1 MPASAEATALA
12 NTAVQHDRAGN
23 RAEAIRAYRQA
34 ADALVLDAER
44 TGDASVFTLAK
55 VNEYR
60 ARAIELETALAREA
74 TSSSSTQAI
83 DALHAAE
90 AEVKRGG
97 GARVVAGAAV
107 VGGAVG
113 AACLGP
119 LSAVAAAGAMAYGTT
134 RTDSI
139 GSVTRG
145 AGKAAANA
153 FSSLRRW
160 NKDYKVTTKLAEA
173 ATTTAKAVKKVDND
187 YGITSKA
194 ASAVKTSAKAAS
206 EFNEKH
212 KVTAKI
218 GQGVSSGLDKITT
231 TMSSKA
237 GDAPSAPPAQR

>member
-44 TGDASVFTLAK
+44 TGDASVFAFK

>member
-44 TGDASVFTLAK
+44 TGDASVFALK

>member
-44 TGDASVFTLAK
+44 TGDASVFAK
-55 VNEYR
+55 KANEYV

>member
-44 TGDASVFTLAK
+44 TGDASVFAK
-55 VNEYR
+55 VNEYV

>member
-44 TGDASVFTLAK
+44 TGDASVFAK
-55 VNEYR
+55 VNEYN

>member
-12 NTAVQHDRAGN
+12 NAAVQHDRAGD
-23 RAEAIRAYRQA
+23 RAAAIRAYRQA

-44 TGDASVFTLAK
+44 TGDASVFAK

-60 ARAIELETALAREA
+60 ARAIELETALARET
-74 TSSSSTQAI
+74 TSSSSTQSI

-119 LSAVAAAGAMAYGTT
+119 LSAVAVAGAMAYGTT

-194 ASAVKTSAKAAS
+194 ALAVKTSAKAAS

-237 GDAPSAPPAQR
+237 GYAPSAPPAQR

>member
-12 NTAVQHDRAGN
+12 STAVQHDRAGN

-44 TGDASVFTLAK
+44 TGDASVFAK
-55 VNEYR
+55 VNEYV